1 MRSQPKILANMDKD
15 SFCLHRFVVAQ
26 EKSYPQALNELR
38 SGQKHTHW
46 MWFVFPQFAG
56 LARSETAR
64 FYAIRSP
71 EEATAYL
78 HHPTLG
84 PRLAE
89 CCEAI
94 LAVEGKTANDIL
106 GFPDDLKLRSC
117 ATLFSAVS
125 TAPSVFTRVIDKF
138 FEGHADRRTLELIRT
153 HNIERGDASSP
164 QYKDQ
169 TQDPHTT

>member
-1 MRSQPKILANMDKD
+1 MRSQPKILSNMSKD

-64 FYAIRSP
+64 FYAIRSA

-84 PRLAE
+84 PRIVE

-94 LAVEGKTANDIL
+94 LAVEGKTATDIL

-125 TAPSVFTRVIDKF
+125 KAPSVFSGVIDKF
-138 FEGHADRRTLELIRT
+138 FSGHADRRTLQLLRT
-153 HNIERGDASSP
+153 RDA
-164 QYKDQ
+164 
-169 TQDPHTT
+169 

>member
-1 MRSQPKILANMDKD
+1 MRSQPKILSNMTKD

-78 HHPTLG
+78 NHPTLG
-84 PRLAE
+84 PRLVE

-106 GFPDDLKLRSC
+106 GFPDDLKL
-117 ATLFSAVS
+117 
-125 TAPSVFTRVIDKF
+125 PSVFTCVIEKF
-138 FEGHADRRTLELIRT
+138 FEGHADRRTLELMRT
-153 HNIERGDASSP
+153 HNIARGDASSP

>member
-1 MRSQPKILANMDKD
+1 MRDAFASEDPPKMAEDPFSLQ
-15 SFCLHRFVVAQ
+15 RFLVAQ
-26 EKSYPQALNELR
+26 ENTYTQALDELR

-46 MWFVFPQFAG
+46 MWFVFPQFEG
-56 LARSETAR
+56 LASSETAR
-64 FYAIRSP
+64 FYAIKSA

-84 PRLAE
+84 PRLVE

-94 LAVEGKTANDIL
+94 HAVEEKTAKEIL

-117 ATLFSAVS
+117 ATLFSAIS
-125 TAPSVFTRVIDKF
+125 TAPSVFTCVINKF

-153 HNIERGDASSP
+153 HNI
-164 QYKDQ
+164 
-169 TQDPHTT
+169 